1 MKKMNEEYFHVSDA
15 LGFDKGKSDLA
26 LEIAK
31 LGLIL
36 RRTAKITKA
45 DPDLMD
51 SLMFNTV
58 ASYMIGRGHPELV
71 ENISTLVDFTL
82 LLNDYYIF
90 YMQNRPEKES

>member
-45 DPDLMD
+45 DRRRSSSPAFRSPKRSAGPAVGFVLAFD
-51 SLMFNTV
+51 
-58 ASYMIGRGHPELV
+58 AGG
-71 ENISTLVDFTL
+71 
-82 LLNDYYIF
+82 
-90 YMQNRPEKES
+90 